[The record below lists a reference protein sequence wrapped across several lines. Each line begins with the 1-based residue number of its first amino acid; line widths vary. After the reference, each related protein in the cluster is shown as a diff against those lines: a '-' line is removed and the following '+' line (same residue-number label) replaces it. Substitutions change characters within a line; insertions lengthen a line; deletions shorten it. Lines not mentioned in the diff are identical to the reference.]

1 MLLKAPDDKTALLA
15 ELDRLTKVAPLP
27 RKRQI
32 AEESRILR
40 AGIKGE
46 QESAYLLDFHLKASR
61 NTAIIHDLRLELN
74 GRVAQIDHLL
84 LHRTLNIFV
93 LETKHFQSGLKITEE
108 GEFLRWNEYKKKYE
122 GMQSPLA
129 QNERHVAVLKDA
141 FDQIELPTR
150 LGVRLTPVFLS
161 YVLVSPR
168 AWIERPKRFDTSHVL
183 KADMLSVEDEL
194 NRRGLLK
201 GVGHLSRLVASPKL
215 RAMGRQ
221 LVALHTPA
229 TINYAARFGITAG
242 SSPQIASRVNVT
254 RSPRVSPAP
263 APRSEK
269 RGRARPTCR
278 HCGSE
283 QLTLQPGRFSFH
295 FNCGACNKNTP
306 IQIGCGKEGHRE
318 RIRQDGR
325 TFYREC
331 PDCRTRTVFFVNPE
345 LRDVGN

>member
-1 MLLKAPDDKTALLA
+1 MLLKAPDDKSQLLA
-15 ELDRLTKVAPLP
+15 ELDRLATVAAPP
-27 RKRQI
+27 QKRQI

-40 AGIKGE
+40 AGLKGE
-46 QESAYLLDFHLKASR
+46 QESAYLLDFHMKGSR

-93 LETKHFQSGLKITEE
+93 LETKHFHAGLKITEN

-122 GMQSPLA
+122 GMASPLA

-141 FDQIELPTR
+141 FDGITMPTR
-150 LGVRLTPVFLS
+150 LGVRLTQVFLS
-161 YVLVSPR
+161 YVLVSPS

-194 NRRGLLK
+194 NKRGLLK
-201 GVGHLSRLVASPKL
+201 GVGHLRRLVASATI
-215 RAMGRQ
+215 RAIGRQ

-229 TINYAARFGITAG
+229 TIDYAARFGIAK
-242 SSPQIASRVNVT
+242 P
-254 RSPRVSPAP
+254 RSPRTVSTPSSARPPREAPAP
-263 APRSEK
+263 APRFA
-269 RGRARPTCR
+269 RPRRARPACR

-283 QLTLQPGRFSFH
+283 RLSVQPGRFSFH
-295 FNCGACNKNTP
+295 FTCAACSKHTP
-306 IQIGCGKEGHRE
+306 IQIGCGKVGHRE

-331 PDCRTRTVFFVNPE
+331 ADCRTRSVFFVNPSAAQ
-345 LRDVGN
+345 